1 MKPYDIAIIGAGPA
15 GIMASL
21 FAAKNGAKVVLI
33 EKNDIIGRKILAT
46 GNGRCN
52 LTNKFVNVTSYHGDN
67 PSFVEPIFSQF
78 GSGQTVAFF
87 ESLGVV
93 IKEEDRGRIFP
104 RTNQASTIVQALGHE
119 LSENM
124 VTVMVRSIVKNIERD
139 KLWQIDIED
148 NNQLLAKSLILTTG
162 GKAAFQFGSSGD
174 GLFWAKKLG
183 HTIEPLYAAL
193 VPIETAES
201 WPATIQ
207 GLKVEARIKAFYK
220 DNLLAE
226 KTGDLL
232 FTHYG
237 LSGPAVMSLSGNF
250 ADKADDK
257 QNNVRLEIDFFPETG
272 TRELHE
278 KINSIFQ
285 SNGAKT
291 ALNNLRGMIAQNLLE
306 LILNNMSL
314 NKDKKSAEFSNA
326 EIGNIIKAFKSTVLH
341 LKKLRPLKEAQVT
354 RGGICL
360 KEIENNTLESK
371 KIQNLFF
378 AGEIIDIDGDSGGF
392 NLQWAW
398 SSGYVAG
405 SHASNQR

>member
-78 GSGQTVAFF
+78 GSEQTVAFF

-93 IKEEDRGRIFP
+93 LKEEDRGRIFP
-104 RTNQASTIVQALGHE
+104 RTNQASTIVQALEHE
-119 LSENM
+119 LSENK
-124 VTVMVRSIVKNIERD
+124 VTVMVKSIVKNIERD

-148 NNQLLAKSLILTTG
+148 NNQLLAKSLVLTTG

-207 GLKVEARIKAFYK
+207 GLKVEAKIKAFYK
-220 DNLLAE
+220 NNPLAE

-237 LSGPAVMSLSGNF
+237 LSGPAVMSLSGDF

-257 QNNVRLEIDFFPETG
+257 QNNVRLEIDFFPEAD

-285 SNGAKT
+285 SNGAKS
-291 ALNNLRGMIAQNLLE
+291 ALNNLRGMIPQNLLE
-306 LILNNMSL
+306 LILYNMSL
-314 NKDKKSAEFSNA
+314 DKDKKSAEFSNA

-360 KEIENNTLESK
+360 KEIDNNTLESK

>member
-67 PSFVEPIFSQF
+67 PSFVEPVFSQF

-93 IKEEDRGRIFP
+93 LKEEDRGRIFP
-104 RTNQASTIVQALGHE
+104 RTNQASTIVQALEHE
-119 LSENM
+119 LSENK
-124 VTVMVRSIVKNIERD
+124 VRVMVKSIVKNIERD

-220 DNLLAE
+220 NNLLAE

-237 LSGPAVMSLSGNF
+237 LSGPAVMSLSGDF